1 VVGRAIFAIFLIL
14 IMLIVGSA
22 TLMLMLYALGLIGQ

>member
-1 VVGRAIFAIFLIL
+1 MGRAIFAIFLIL

-22 TLMLMLYALGLIGQ
+22 TLMLMLYTLGLIGQ